1 MSSTATKEAPSEPER
16 RPPIL
21 RRIFQVLLDWF
32 VASRDPFKLRSTF
45 LVLLAVICGVTAFIG
60 AVPTLIFGHD
70 DFFILENGW
79 RVLLGQRP
87 QIDFWSSWGPVTF
100 LVVALGLKLAKAS
113 PNGIGYG
120 NAIFGLLIGLWA
132 YRLGRNRLAPVVR
145 VLFPLYAV
153 LLICAPY
160 PLGESPK
167 ASSHAML
174 YNRYGYALVVL
185 VLVECFQ
192 AAREPKRELEDCLGG
207 ISTGAAAALAL
218 FLKANFFL
226 VSLPLIGA
234 SLILRRPA
242 RKRVLGIL
250 LGFGLFAFL
259 ILAYLR
265 FDLPAV
271 IHSLRTAASARAQA
285 FSPQVPI
292 WVVEANPG
300 LFFLVVAIGV
310 TGSFLDRGKRTWR
323 DELQLPLF
331 AALVYLIEIAL
342 LSTNRQ
348 GPVWP
353 ILPVFSLLVASRM
366 AYRRTESS
374 PAILESR
381 LPYHATLLLLC
392 GLVFVPQFISETAG
406 LAVGAVRKA
415 HPSQAKSP
423 VRFTEPRLS
432 SLILYDSPGALKSS
446 NGSVYTTYVNDGTA
460 LLRRYC
466 DSSDRVLTMDT
477 TNPFPYSLGWQP
489 PRGGIASP
497 AFNYTI
503 SAKFRPSFDAFF
515 GDATVVMM
523 PKRPAGNPQYNDGFY
538 AIYFPAILERF
549 QLAAQSN
556 WWDLYKRK

>member
-1 MSSTATKEAPSEPER
+1 MNSIATKQTPSDPEYR
-16 RPPIL
+16 APIL
-21 RRIFQVLLDWF
+21 RRIFQVLLDRF
-32 VASRDPFKLRSTF
+32 ATRRNSFKLRSTF
-45 LVLLAVICGVTAFIG
+45 LILLAVICGVTAFIG
-60 AVPTLIFGHD
+60 VVPTLIYGYDNFLL
-70 DFFILENGW
+70 LENGW

-87 QIDFWSSWGPVTF
+87 QLDFWSSWGPVMF

-120 NAIFGLLIGLWA
+120 NAIFGLLVGLWA
-132 YRLGRNRLAPVVR
+132 YRLGRNRLAPMAR
-145 VLFPLYAV
+145 LLFPLYAV

-160 PLGESPK
+160 PLGESPA

-174 YNRYGYALVVL
+174 YNRYGYALIVL
-185 VLVECFQ
+185 ILVECFQ
-192 AAREPKRELEDCLGG
+192 PAREPERELEDWLGG
-207 ISTGAAAALAL
+207 ISTGAAAALTF

-226 VSLPLIGA
+226 VSLPLIGV
-234 SLILRRPA
+234 SLILWRPE
-242 RKRVLGIL
+242 RKRIFGIL

-259 ILAYLR
+259 NLAYLR

-271 IHSLRTAASARAQA
+271 VYALRAAAGARAQA
-285 FSPQVPI
+285 WSPQAPI
-292 WVVEANPG
+292 WIIEANPG
-300 LFFLVVAIGV
+300 PFFLVVALAV
-310 TGSFLDRGKRTWR
+310 AGSFLNRGRRTWR
-323 DELQLPLF
+323 DKFQLPLV
-331 AALVYLIEIAL
+331 AALVYCVEIAL

-366 AYRRTESS
+366 ADSRNQSS
-374 PAILESR
+374 PVMRESQ
-381 LPYHATLLLLC
+381 LPCHASVFLLC
-392 GLVFVPQFISETAG
+392 GLMFLPQFSSEMAG
-406 LAVGAVRKA
+406 LAAGAIRKA

-432 SLILYDSPGALKSS
+432 SLILYDSPGAVKSS

-460 LLRRYC
+460 MLRRYC

-477 TNPFPYSLGWQP
+477 VDPFAYSLGWQP
-489 PRGGIASP
+489 LRGGIASP

-503 SAKFRPSFDAFF
+503 SAKYRPSFDAYF

-523 PKRPAGNPQYNDGFY
+523 PKRPAANPRYLEGFY
-538 AIYFPAILERF
+538 AIYFPAMLERF
-549 QLAAQSN
+549 RLAAHSD